1 MVPLEKISA
10 TLQPEYAGVDF
21 ALSPD
26 GRVQL
31 FEANATMVVDLPGPE
46 TIWDYRRAA
55 AGAVPNAS
63 RRMLHGRG
71 TQTH

>member
-21 ALSPD
+21 APSPD

-31 FEANATMVVDLPGPE
+31 FEANATMVVALPGPE
-46 TIWDYRRAA
+46 TIWDSRA
-55 AGAVPNAS
+55 AGAVPNTC
-63 RRMLHGRG
+63 RRMLRGRG